1 MLISVAAIRVEDC
14 LSLPILLQSRY
25 QKLLQKVESNTNSYS
40 IPHELRLI
48 SYALVLKSFI

>member
-1 MLISVAAIRVEDC
+1 MLISVAAIRVENC